1 MRLGSL
7 LSVRLHQWEREQLS
21 GSVEDVAVW
30 TWAGA
35 AAELGRPGHR
45 DPPGRRGTD
54 SSALK
59 SEWPGEPLTVHPCAP
74 HPTGGLWPAPMPWAA
89 PHGGVLVVGAPRG
102 GADPAG
108 PRNTHSCPAPAART
122 HRGEARPTGLP
133 YTPKFATGLHLGST
147 KLSGHWPCPSTE
159 PADTSGPRARS
170 LIRGAKKAVI
180 SA

>member
-7 LSVRLHQWEREQLS
+7 LSARLHQWKWEQLS

-30 TWAGA
+30 TWARA

-102 GADPAG
+102 GADPTG

-122 HRGEARPTGLP
+122 PRGEARPTGLP
-133 YTPKFATGLHLGST
+133 YTPKFVTGLHLGST

-159 PADTSGPRARS
+159 PADTSGPRVRS